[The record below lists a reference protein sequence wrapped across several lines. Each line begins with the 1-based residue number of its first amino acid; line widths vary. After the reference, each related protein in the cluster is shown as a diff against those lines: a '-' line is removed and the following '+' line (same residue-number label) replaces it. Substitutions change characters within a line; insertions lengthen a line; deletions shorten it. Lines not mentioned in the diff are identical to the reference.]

1 MQFLSR
7 DYVASLPTEAIEAL
21 KIVCDDYKILDT
33 AKKSEKFINLVGYLK
48 FNIKELMQ
56 PTNSSLLSLLES
68 LTDTYVKANND
79 TQNPQVI
86 TNFESLFKNVTLSHI
101 NHVADQQADYFKQLT
116 NADGTGYTLGEG
128 DCRKIQELINEL
140 RDTINADASI
150 ADEHKKRLLKKLNQ
164 LQTELNKEHPNY
176 KEFWY
181 YVMANIAYANA
192 ALIGAEPIINF
203 LYKIT
208 DILIKPMSTLSG
220 LPKGLNSKAILAP
233 KDSADNANEDD

>member
-1 MQFLSR
+1 MSR

-21 KIVCDDYKILDT
+21 KIVCDDYTILVE

-48 FNIKELMQ
+48 FNIKELIQ
-56 PTNSSLLSLLES
+56 PTDSSLSQLLES
-68 LTDTYVKANND
+68 LTTTYVKAND
-79 TQNPQVI
+79 DAHGAQVVV
-86 TNFESLFKNVTLSHI
+86 NLESLFKAVTLLHI
-101 NHVADQQADYFKQLT
+101 HHIADQQADYFKQLT
-116 NADGTGYTLGEG
+116 NADGTGYTLGEE

-150 ADEHKKRLLKKLNQ
+150 ADEHKKRLLKKLEQ
-164 LQTELNKEHPNY
+164 FQTELNKEHPNY

-181 YVMANIAYANA
+181 YVMTNIAYANA
-192 ALIGAEPIINF
+192 ALIEAEPIINI
-203 LYKIT
+203 LYKVT

-233 KDSADNANEDD
+233 KDSANNANEDD